1 MVYAYLLVYVCFL
14 YVHCANL
21 LEADC
26 EVEDLNLFEEDPQEI
41 FEQAKWI
48 LPMQFLLYPNNTSN
62 NIYFWLCA

>member
-1 MVYAYLLVYVCFL
+1 
-14 YVHCANL
+14 VHCANL

>member
-26 EVEDLNLFEEDPQEI
+26 EVEDPFV
-41 FEQAKWI
+41 
-48 LPMQFLLYPNNTSN
+48 
-62 NIYFWLCA
+62 